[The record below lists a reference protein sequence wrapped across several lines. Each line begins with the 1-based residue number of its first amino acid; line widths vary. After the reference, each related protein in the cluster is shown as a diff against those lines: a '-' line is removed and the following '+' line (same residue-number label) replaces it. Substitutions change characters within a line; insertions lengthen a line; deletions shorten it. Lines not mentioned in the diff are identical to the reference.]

1 MKKFNIMMMHIFW
14 FHHYAGKD
22 EFYFLNAIVSNRFL
36 NKLDDNCRSETNFSL
51 YVNYAQIPTSALYS
65 SCRFLC
71 IELRP
76 IMSYTRK
83 ITDITAIK
91 RNYFS
96 QPTVLVSV
104 YFLCHKNCSFL
115 YIIITTGIHIIIALL
130 CIVQIQTG

>member
-1 MKKFNIMMMHIFW
+1 MDYHEEIQ
-14 FHHYAGKD
+14 HHDDAHLLISSLCWQGRIL
-22 EFYFLNAIVSNRFL
+22 FLKCYRFL
-36 NKLDDNCRSETNFSL
+36 NKLDDNCRSKTNFSQ
-51 YVNYAQIPTSALYS
+51 YVNYAQIPTALYS